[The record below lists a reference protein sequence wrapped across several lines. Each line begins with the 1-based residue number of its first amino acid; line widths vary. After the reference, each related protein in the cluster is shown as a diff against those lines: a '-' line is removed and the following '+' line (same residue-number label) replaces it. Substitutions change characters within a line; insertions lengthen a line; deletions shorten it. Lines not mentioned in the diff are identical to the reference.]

1 MNSLLRCICKSK
13 KSWGKSLLIAIV
25 ICFIIYLFDKKSSLT
40 SFIEQYYV
48 AIAIALFSTLIASL
62 AILVPWLFTY
72 YKLLIKVIKNKQ
84 ISLPDLCKSSSCDLV
99 EFFVWLAIS
108 FITYVVWFSSKTE
121 DASFIVLV
129 SMMFFII
136 AMIAIIKGCVN
147 VMITLVKFLLCDVE
161 KINFK

>member
-1 MNSLLRCICKSK
+1 MKKKKRKYLRFIK
-13 KSWGKSLLIAIV
+13 KHLI
-25 ICFIIYLFDKKSSLT
+25 
-40 SFIEQYYV
+40 E
-48 AIAIALFSTLIASL
+48 
-62 AILVPWLFTY
+62 
-72 YKLLIKVIKNKQ
+72 KNKQ
-84 ISLPDLCKSSSCDLV
+84 KFLPDLCKSSSCDLV
-99 EFFVWLAIS
+99 EFFVWLTIS